1 MSDDQCVH
9 AQVTSAFL
17 QGILQASVRDSL
29 VGLRPPALEVLYV
42 AVLFPTGAP
51 ALLSVIAE
59 VWSAGTAFPGNGF
72 WVGPFPLSLRFT
84 IPPSDP

>member
-1 MSDDQCVH
+1 M
-9 AQVTSAFL
+9 QVTSAFL

-51 ALLSVIAE
+51 ALLSVISE
-59 VWSAGTAFPGNGF
+59 VWSAATAFPGNSF
-72 WVGPFPLSLRFT
+72 WVSQLHCVCAHHPTL
-84 IPPSDP
+84 